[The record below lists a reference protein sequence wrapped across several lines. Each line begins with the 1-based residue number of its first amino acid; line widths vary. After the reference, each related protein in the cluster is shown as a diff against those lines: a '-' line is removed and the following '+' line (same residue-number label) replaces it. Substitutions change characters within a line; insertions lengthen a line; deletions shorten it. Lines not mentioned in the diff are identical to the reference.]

1 MYIHVYGLIDIQ
13 TLYYFVGI
21 YEVFVGHKNFAIGK
35 QPDLLAGTETVSL
48 ITCNDV
54 LYVQGVNTIDKG
66 LSIPV
71 NQME

>member
-13 TLYYFVGI
+13 TLYYFLGI

-54 LYVQGVNTIDKG
+54 LYV
-66 LSIPV
+66 
-71 NQME
+71 